1 MVNEERLAFIEAEIA
16 RALQGANRVER
27 LAAICR
33 ELLAEVRRESSASPT
48 KLECCKGIAYPPPR
62 HPEHTPECYFYNM
75 TGQWGQRYASR
86 S

>member
-33 ELLAEVRRESSASPT
+33 ELLAEVRSASPT
-48 KLECCKGIAYPPPR
+48 KLECCKGIAYSPPH
-62 HPEHTPECYFYNM
+62 HPEHTSECYFYNM
-75 TGQWGQRYASR
+75 IGQWGKKC
-86 S
+86 